1 MIFYEFNFIARVSFI
16 SQQVG
21 NDFFEYHKLSPFIF
35 IMQLFIRF
43 NFVTRTCQTIDEKDM
58 NFNQPYSYAIH
69 TQAILFLLFLVHWS
83 DKGAKCWGFFFGII
97 FFLKKIYVTKRFRNP
112 YLSMEMATSV
122 RTLTKTNKGWK
133 YDMKEQSPSLRKMFQ
148 RHGAVNS
155 NSLSGVTIADTRKSD
170 TARFTM

>member
-1 MIFYEFNFIARVSFI
+1 MIFSSITNCHLLYLSCSCLYGFTLSQELVKLLTKKTWILISLIATLFTHK
-16 SQQVG
+16 Q
-21 NDFFEYHKLSPFIF
+21 FFL
-35 IMQLFIRF
+35 
-43 NFVTRTCQTIDEKDM
+43 
-58 NFNQPYSYAIH
+58 
-69 TQAILFLLFLVHWS
+69 LLFLVHWS
-83 DKGAKCWGFFFGII
+83 DKGAKCCCFFYFGII
-97 FFLKKIYVTKRFRNP
+97 FFLKKIYVTKKFRNP

>member
-1 MIFYEFNFIARVSFI
+1 MKPGSNLSGLIVSDLLERVSKRLYRLINGDAHKLQLIFYEFNFIARVSFI

-43 NFVTRTCQTIDEKDM
+43 NFVTRTRQTIDEKDM

-69 TQAILFLLFLVHWS
+69 TQAILFFLGSTEVI
-83 DKGAKCWGFFFGII
+83 KGPNVGFFFYFGII
-97 FFLKKIYVTKRFRNP
+97 FFLKKIYVTKKFRNP

-122 RTLTKTNKGWK
+122 RTLTKTNKG
-133 YDMKEQSPSLRKMFQ
+133 
-148 RHGAVNS
+148 
-155 NSLSGVTIADTRKSD
+155 
-170 TARFTM
+170 

>member
-1 MIFYEFNFIARVSFI
+1 MHVCRLFPNKWVMISSSITNCHLLYLSCSCLYGLTLSQELVKLLTKKTWILISLIATLFTHK
-16 SQQVG
+16 Q
-21 NDFFEYHKLSPFIF
+21 FF
-35 IMQLFIRF
+35 LF
-43 NFVTRTCQTIDEKDM
+43 FV
-58 NFNQPYSYAIH
+58 
-69 TQAILFLLFLVHWS
+69 WS
-83 DKGAKCWGFFFGII
+83 TEVIKGPNVGFFFYFGII
-97 FFLKKIYVTKRFRNP
+97 FFLKKIYVTKKFRNP

>member
-1 MIFYEFNFIARVSFI
+1 MSGLIVSDLLERVSKRLYRLINGDAHKLQLIFYEFNFIARVSFI

-43 NFVTRTCQTIDEKDM
+43 NFVTRTRQTIDEKDM

-69 TQAILFLLFLVHWS
+69 TQAILFFWGSTEVI
-83 DKGAKCWGFFFGII
+83 KGPNVGFFFYFGII
-97 FFLKKIYVTKRFRNP
+97 FFLKKIYVTKKFRNP

-122 RTLTKTNKGWK
+122 RTLTKTNKG
-133 YDMKEQSPSLRKMFQ
+133 
-148 RHGAVNS
+148 
-155 NSLSGVTIADTRKSD
+155 
-170 TARFTM
+170 